1 MKTNKNKIA
10 AIDCEEAAKRFSDFI
25 DNYLKGTAKDELV
38 EHIAGCRH
46 CFDRVEFEQ
55 LLKSKVASLGKVK
68 PTEEK
73 TANKQLQ
80 LILSKI

>member
-1 MKTNKNKIA
+1 MKTYKKKMVPINC
-10 AIDCEEAAKRFSDFI
+10 DEAAKRFSDFI
-25 DNYLKGTAKDELV
+25 DNYLKGSAKDELV

-55 LLKSKVASLGKVK
+55 MLKSKVASLSKVK
-68 PTEEK
+68 PAEK
-73 TANKQLQ
+73 NIAEQQIQ

>member
-1 MKTNKNKIA
+1 MKTNKKKIA
-10 AIDCEEAAKRFSDFI
+10 PIDCEEAAKRFSDFI
-25 DNYLKGTAKDELV
+25 DNYLKGSAKDELV

-68 PTEEK
+68 PTEKNLAE
-73 TANKQLQ
+73 KQLQ

>member
-1 MKTNKNKIA
+1 MKVRKMKTA
-10 AIDCEEAAKRFSDFI
+10 AINCEEAAKRFSDFI
-25 DNYLKGTAKDELV
+25 DNFLKGTAKDELV

-55 LLKSKVASLGKVK
+55 ILKSKVASLGKT
-68 PTEEK
+68 TEK
-73 TANKQLQ
+73 KDAKKQLE